1 MESRWGDYVHV
12 RLAYPDT
19 RFFSAFGYAVL
30 KDATATPP
38 EKMDFLYVEFGREPL
53 PPAPGLH

>member
-1 MESRWGDYVHV
+1 MSTTR
-12 RLAYPDT
+12 

-30 KDATATPP
+30 KDAAATPP